1 MSNCCI
7 CRFEKYQSS
16 IEKQP
21 LLPWGRLRDYGGLQ
35 KVQLP
40 EEFIKPR
47 GYPPEVVQKVKTAL
61 YF

>member
-1 MSNCCI
+1 MLNNF
-7 CRFEKYQSS
+7 RFEKHLANV
-16 IEKQP
+16 EKQP

-47 GYPPEVVQKVKTAL
+47 GYPPEVVQKVL
-61 YF
+61 YFLILNV